1 MATNEIK
8 IGEQGMARW
17 WEHSSPTNVA
27 QVQILASTPYVGW
40 VCCWFSPL
48 LWEVFLR
55 VLRFSVLPPN
65 HYYYIILLLYYK
77 DGGRILTG
85 TWPTPQYTPPSP
97 NRASL
102 SMNAAPYM
110 YMYFSLT
117 TCTVRLYIISKAIEV
132 SYLMHMTYTTSIKQQ
147 TLSKSGFSWV
157 YMCRYTNISDSWDI
171 LLFNRRKLK
180 KKTLSKTYL
189 Q

>member
-1 MATNEIK
+1 MALKQWHKT
-8 IGEQGMARW
+8 RW
-17 WEHSSPTNVA
+17 NGDKWN
-27 QVQILASTPYVGW
+27 
-40 VCCWFSPL
+40 
-48 LWEVFLR
+48 
-55 VLRFSVLPPN
+55 
-65 HYYYIILLLYYK
+65 K
-77 DGGRILTG
+77 DGSNTDREMAYSSTY
-85 TWPTPQYTPPSP
+85 TTPPPPSP

-102 SMNAAPYM
+102 SMNTASYV

-180 KKTLSKTYL
+180 KKTLKNLFTVILINLSAQL
-189 Q
+189 QK